1 VRFPCPIKNNFAIG
15 PKEVYIGRRRT
26 YLLIDYEK
34 KTSKRK
40 IHLVKG
46 GPSPSNPD
54 E

>member
-1 VRFPCPIKNNFAIG
+1 MKASII
-15 PKEVYIGRRRT
+15 T
-26 YLLIDYEK
+26 YLLIDYEE